1 MITAEAAA
9 HPFDLVV
16 ASFGRGLVALRR
28 GEVDEGIMVLER
40 ALELCQV
47 GHVPFWFPLIG
58 VWLGSAYASAG
69 RLADALPLVQH
80 AVDQHAA
87 IGLVGVHSLFVTL
100 QGETVLKAGRL
111 DEAAALGERALGLAQ
126 NSRERGHRAWALG
139 LVGDVESHREPI
151 DIARTEGAYRDA
163 IELASELGMRP
174 LIARCHLALGRLY
187 GRVSRGEAAATL
199 ATARALFAE
208 MGMEAWFED
217 GLRDP
222 PAKGRLEPEA
232 GADERP

>member
-1 MITAEAAA
+1 MLRTNIDELTGERANQRFGQTGLPSVLSRAWLIWCCVELGDFAEARRRAEEAMITAEAAA

-28 GEVDEGIMVLER
+28 GEVNEGIMVLER

-87 IGLVGVHSLFVTL
+87 IGLVGVN
-100 QGETVLKAGRL
+100 G
-111 DEAAALGERALGLAQ
+111 
-126 NSRERGHRAWALG
+126 
-139 LVGDVESHREPI
+139 
-151 DIARTEGAYRDA
+151 
-163 IELASELGMRP
+163 
-174 LIARCHLALGRLY
+174 
-187 GRVSRGEAAATL
+187 
-199 ATARALFAE
+199 
-208 MGMEAWFED
+208 
-217 GLRDP
+217 
-222 PAKGRLEPEA
+222 
-232 GADERP
+232 